1 LTRGRA
7 GAHDA
12 GMTRTVAVINAM
24 ARPLL
29 EPRLPDWIEPRWFD
43 GREELA
49 VAAPAAEI
57 GWFDTHHLG
66 PIDEIVESA
75 RQLKWLNTLGAGVE
89 LFPLDLLSARGVAF
103 TNGAGLN
110 AVTIA
115 EYALLGML
123 TIAKG
128 YRTVV
133 RAQDRHEWLHDA
145 PGKAE
150 LYGSKA
156 LIVGAGGIG
165 RRIAELLAP
174 FGVEVVTMR
183 RTPGPGDLGPDAWRG
198 RLGEFDWVIVAV
210 AATEDTRGLIGT
222 AEFAAMKPGA
232 AILNFA
238 RGFVIDTAALLDT
251 LRAGRLGAAFLD
263 VTDPEPLPADHPL
276 WDFDEVHVSMH
287 LSGRSQETLI
297 ARAVDRFLDN
307 LGRYARGEPL
317 AHRVDLALGY

>member
-1 LTRGRA
+1 
-7 GAHDA
+7 
-12 GMTRTVAVINAM
+12 MTKTVAVLNAM

-29 EPRLPDWIEPRWFD
+29 EPRLPDWIEPRWFTS
-43 GREELA
+43 REELA
-49 VAAPAAEI
+49 EAAPAAEI

-66 PIDEIVESA
+66 PIDEIVRSA
-75 RQLKWLNTLGAGVE
+75 RHLKWLNTLGAGVE
-89 LFPLDLLSARGVAF
+89 LFPLDLLRERSVAF

-110 AVTIA
+110 AITIA

-128 YRTVV
+128 YRDVV

-145 PGKAE
+145 PGKGE

-165 RRIAELLAP
+165 RRVAELLAP
-174 FGVEVVTMR
+174 FGVAVTTMR
-183 RTPGPGDLGPDAWRG
+183 RTPGPDDLGPDQWRA

-210 AATEDTRGLIGT
+210 AATEETRGMIGA

-238 RGFVIDTAALLDT
+238 RGLVIDTDALLET
-251 LRAGRLGAAFLD
+251 LRTGRLGAAFLD
-263 VTDPEPLPADHPL
+263 VTDPEPLPADHSL
-276 WDFDEVHVSMH
+276 WSFDQVHISMH

-297 ARAVDRFLDN
+297 VRAVDRFLAN
-307 LGRYARGEPL
+307 LDRYAKGEPL
-317 AHRVDLALGY
+317 SHQVDLALGY

>member
-1 LTRGRA
+1 
-7 GAHDA
+7 
-12 GMTRTVAVINAM
+12 MTKTVAVLNAM
-24 ARPLL
+24 TRPLL
-29 EPRLPDWIEPRWFD
+29 ETRLPDWVEPRWFAS
-43 GREELA
+43 REELA
-49 VAAPAAEI
+49 EAAPAAEI

-66 PIDEIVESA
+66 PIDEIVQSA
-75 RQLKWLNTLGAGVE
+75 GRLKWLNTLGAGVE
-89 LFPLDLLSARGVAF
+89 LFPLDLLRTREVLF

-123 TIAKG
+123 TIAKN
-128 YRTVV
+128 YRAVV
-133 RAQDRHEWLHDA
+133 RAQDRHEWLQDA

-165 RRIAELLAP
+165 RRVAELLAP
-174 FGVEVVTMR
+174 FGVAVTTMR
-183 RTPGPGDLGPDAWRG
+183 RRPGPGDLGPDEWRG

-210 AATEDTRGLIGT
+210 AATEETRGLIGA

-232 AILNFA
+232 AVLNFA
-238 RGFVIDTAALLDT
+238 RGFVIDTEALLET

-276 WDFDEVHVSMH
+276 WTFDEVHISMH

-307 LGRYARGEPL
+307 LDRYAKGAAL
-317 AHRVDLALGY
+317 LHQVDLALGY